1 MNSDSLDSSKIL
13 QRWYH
18 YHPHQWYISRAASV
32 PLHPCSENFNSPF
45 NHRNTQRSKFL
56 SLLGKW
62 GMKGSGTCGENAP
75 PRSLLQGRVCSSSC
89 EQLQGCLQ
97 LQRAT
102 LPQGTSFQGCPCQVI
117 NHKRVQRPDSDK
129 HGCPRVA
136 QGTGQALV
144 RPESRFELSLSFPG
158 LAFFPFLLY
167 ALIPK
172 YPTRETSQLL
182 ETPLYSS
189 SWLKVRGQ

>member
-13 QRWYH
+13 QGWYH

-89 EQLQGCLQ
+89 EQLRGCLQ

-117 NHKRVQRPDSDK
+117 NHKKGAKAWLWQTQMPQS
-129 HGCPRVA
+129 CPGDWPSPCEAWIAVW
-136 QGTGQALV
+136 AL
-144 RPESRFELSLSFPG
+144 
-158 LAFFPFLLY
+158 PFLLQSRF
-167 ALIPK
+167 L
-172 YPTRETSQLL
+172 
-182 ETPLYSS
+182 PLPFICADP
-189 SWLKVRGQ
+189 